1 MIRNQ
6 LRRRRILL
14 EILRRDLAG
23 EQQVPPE
30 LLLHAR
36 EDGQAVCDGHGG
48 LAHGADDEARPRL
61 VRLVGAASLPREVLL
76 REVEVGLAVEARGFL
91 LRAER
96 RPEVDA
102 VVLAARL
109 E

>member
-6 LRRRRILL
+6 LRKRRILL

-30 LLLHAR
+30 LLLHAC
-36 EDGQAVCDGHGG
+36 EDGQAVCDVHGG

-61 VRLVGAASLPREVLL
+61 VRLVGAASLLSP
-76 REVEVGLAVEARGFL
+76 LAGSRSWARRGSAGRFPPQ
-91 LRAER
+91 AER